1 MSYKRSEAGLVEEY
15 RTRYESLVKLNPNIG
30 SFDKWIR
37 DEYNSKLKK
46 LKLEIAG
53 TETSAQYLKSDEYS
67 DYKRVKLSKYM
78 KAGVVEKNRSRAV
91 MRLDIIND
99 LLDRD
104 YLNRKELI
112 SNKKAVKAVYK
123 DFLNSDN
130 VSEDTKT
137 AVKDFINSANSSKA
151 RANNQTVLFDFLQ
164 RMRKE
169 GVRNIDA
176 QYKFYIE
183 DLFNEISNMKTKAS
197 QSLDIKSM
205 DSEQFRNMLN
215 MYKLNNSEKYGLSDN
230 SAQRKLIHDMIG
242 TNMTS
247 AVEDS
252 FKTVVDMKVRAGFM
266 TITNN
271 EAIKL
276 GYSPTKIDEFKKLGY
291 IK

>member
-1 MSYKRSEAGLVEEY
+1 MSYKRSESGLVEVY
-15 RTRYESLVKLNPNIG
+15 RERYESLVKLNPNIG

-37 DEYNSKLKK
+37 DEYNNKLKK
-46 LKLEIAG
+46 LKVEIAG
-53 TETSAQYLKSDEYS
+53 TETSAQYLKPDEYS

-91 MRLDIIND
+91 KRLDIIND

-123 DFLNSDN
+123 DFINSQN
-130 VSEDTKT
+130 VSEDSRK
-137 AVKDFINSANSSKA
+137 AVKDFINSATSSKD
-151 RANNQTVLFDFLQ
+151 RAINQTILFDFLQ

-197 QSLDIKSM
+197 QALDIKSM
-205 DSEQFRNMLN
+205 DSEEFRNMLN
-215 MYKLNNSEKYGLSDN
+215 MYKLNNSNKYGLSNKD
-230 SAQRKLIHDMIG
+230 QRNLIHDMIG
-242 TNMTS
+242 KNMTS
-247 AVEDS
+247 EVEDS
-252 FKTVVDMKVRAGFM
+252 FKTIVDMKVRAGFM
-266 TITNN
+266 TISNT
-271 EAIKL
+271 EAVKL
-276 GYSPTKIDEFKKLGY
+276 GYSPSEIDELKKLGN